1 LLRIATDQQVAPG
14 ARASAQVVVCTASAA
29 AVSQGQQLARELRN
43 RALVVADV
51 SGRGLDKKLRE
62 AGRLGAR
69 LALLVGLEEG
79 LILRDLQTREQHV
92 ITDDTALDAVSEA
105 LLRAAREPAP

>member
-1 LLRIATDQQVAPG
+1 
-14 ARASAQVVVCTASAA
+14 VVVCTASAA
-29 AVSQGQQLARELRN
+29 AVSRGQQLARELRN

-51 SGRGLDKKLRE
+51 SGRSLEKKLRE

-79 LILRDLQTREQHV
+79 LILRDLQTRDQHV
-92 ITDDTALDAVSEA
+92 ITDETALDAVSEA
-105 LLRAAREPAP
+105 LLRAAGEPAP